1 MPSESKLYI
10 VGIGPGRRDQ
20 LTWRAAEVL
29 GQVEN
34 VVGYGAYLDLV
45 SDFLGDKDVASTGM
59 GREVDRAKMAVDLLE
74 EGSVAFIS
82 SGDPNVYGMAGL
94 GLEVASER
102 VGLDRVEVVPGVTSF
117 NAAAC
122 KTGLTFRDSVAVT
135 SLSDLLTPWNE
146 IESRITTVAKMNMPI
161 AIYNPKSKKRTWQLS
176 RILDI
181 LVQCGRGDELLL
193 IAKNVS
199 RDGEDLSW
207 TTVSKMLKS
216 EELRETVDMFTLILI
231 GGKGMSKGGYSPKS
245 QINVVGVGPGDPAH
259 LTLEAR
265 KSLSES
271 DLGLGAERYLEVAK
285 SVTGGKAISHK
296 GALEYRMEARLAMA
310 KEAANLGKTVSILSG
325 GDPGIFSS
333 SWRIF
338 AQGDYHAVSGL
349 SAFSAVASRLGAPL
363 VNDFVLL
370 SGLKE
375 NAPDDVFS
383 LMERGF
389 GVVIYNVDSKNLLP
403 LIERIKNLD
412 RPCALA
418 RDVTRTKEWIEVTRT
433 TELSCQMADG
443 NRYSLVIAGPNSYIK
458 EGRIIARRGYQRRY
472 SY

>member
-1 MPSESKLYI
+1 LPSESKLYI

-207 TTVSKMLKS
+207 TTVLKMLKS

-265 KSLSES
+265 H
-271 DLGLGAERYLEVAK
+271 
-285 SVTGGKAISHK
+285 GKRGCK
-296 GALEYRMEARLAMA
+296 
-310 KEAANLGKTVSILSG
+310 LGKG
-325 GDPGIFSS
+325 GFYTFRWRSWHIQLFLANFRPG
-333 SWRIF
+333 R
-338 AQGDYHAVSGL
+338 
-349 SAFSAVASRLGAPL
+349 
-363 VNDFVLL
+363 
-370 SGLKE
+370 
-375 NAPDDVFS
+375 
-383 LMERGF
+383 
-389 GVVIYNVDSKNLLP
+389 
-403 LIERIKNLD
+403 
-412 RPCALA
+412 
-418 RDVTRTKEWIEVTRT
+418 
-433 TELSCQMADG
+433 LSCRFGFERFFGSCIQ
-443 NRYSLVIAGPNSYIK
+443 AGRPT
-458 EGRIIARRGYQRRY
+458 G
-472 SY
+472 